1 MALAKPVN
9 LFELS
14 FSNCKMKPVILLC
27 CSYGTF
33 HHIPFL

>member
-14 FSNCKMKPVILLC
+14 FPNCKMGPVILLC
-27 CSYGTF
+27 CPSGTF